1 MRYRILGS
9 LQVLGQDGQP
19 HSFERRHTRI
29 LAVLLLSANK
39 VVGRDY
45 LIDAVWD
52 EAPPATAA
60 RQLQNCISN
69 LRQHLPGPPGSGRGW
84 KHVITAEPSG
94 YRIRLGSGQ
103 LDAEVF
109 EAAVTQARE
118 RQAAGRVAEAAVGL
132 REALALWRGPA
143 LAGLTGR
150 AIEAGSARLNE
161 QRLATLEEYFDLE
174 LRQGRGA
181 QLVGDLIELVSANPL
196 REGMVGL
203 LMRALQGS
211 GRQSEA
217 LQAFE
222 QLRARLADEMGLD
235 PGPRLRELHSS
246 ILRNETPAG
255 PAQPVHIGP
264 PVPHQLPAPARH
276 FVGRDS
282 ALAVLDR
289 LAETAAAGTGGDAV
303 MISLIHGTGGI
314 GKTALAVRWA
324 HRAAA
329 RFPDGQLF
337 VNLRGFDPASEPMA
351 PAEAIRGFLDAFAV
365 PAERIPAGLDAQAS
379 LYRTLLSGRRVL
391 VVLDNARDVDQV
403 RPLLPGSS
411 GCLAIVTSRHEL
423 TGLVADE
430 GAQPLTLDLLT
441 AGEARHLLASHLGR
455 PRLDAEPA
463 ATAEL
468 VARCAQLPLAL
479 AIIAARAAAHPTFP
493 LATFSAELADAQR
506 RLDAV
511 DGGDQHTQ
519 VRSVFSWSYQRLS
532 TQAARVFRLL
542 GLHRGQDIT
551 MPAAASLAGISTTQ
565 ARQLLSDLARAH
577 LVTERVM
584 GRYAFH
590 DLLSAYAT
598 EQAQAHDSDEE
609 RNAAVRRLL
618 LYYLHAAAAADVL
631 AAPHR
636 RRTQLPDSLPPNDLP
651 VLDDHAGAMAWLE
664 VERGN
669 LVAAVRLAR
678 DYRHHDL
685 GWRLANLLFALFHLE
700 KHWDDWIGTHKIGL
714 ECAKECDDRKA
725 EFTMFS
731 SLGTAY
737 RERRQYAES
746 INSHRAALELSRAI
760 GDRHGEAQALNGLG
774 AAYGDRGDREEARR
788 FLLRALRIRRE
799 IGDRWGEAITIC
811 NIGEEDLIHGRPESA
826 LKHFTRA
833 LRIRREIG
841 DRWGEAMALS
851 LLGQAYALNGAAS
864 AAVEHLTRALE
875 IHRELRDYSMEAFA
889 LHHLGLA
896 HRGVGDAE
904 LGDNCLR
911 EALAIYT
918 RLGMPDAEA
927 VRALLS
933 Q

>member
-9 LQVLGQDGQP
+9 LQVIDPDGQP
-19 HSFERRHTRI
+19 HTFERRHTRI
-29 LAVLLLSANK
+29 LAVLLLSANR

-52 EAPPATAA
+52 DAPPATAA

-69 LRQHLPGPPGSGRGW
+69 LRQHLPW
-84 KHVITAEPSG
+84 KHAIAAEPSG
-94 YRIRLGSGQ
+94 YRIRLDSDH

-109 EAAVTQARE
+109 EVAVARARE

-161 QRLATLEEYFDLE
+161 QRLATLEDYFDLE
-174 LRQGRGA
+174 LHQGHA
-181 QLVGDLIELVSANPL
+181 SQLVGDLMELASANPL
-196 REGMVGL
+196 REGVVGL
-203 LMRALQGS
+203 LMRALQVS

-222 QLRARLADEMGLD
+222 QLRVRLADEMGLD
-235 PGPRLRELHSS
+235 PGPRLQELHRC
-246 ILRNETPAG
+246 ILRN
-255 PAQPVHIGP
+255 QVFDVPVENVQIGRM
-264 PVPHQLPAPARH
+264 VPRQLPAPARH
-276 FVGRDS
+276 FVGRDC
-282 ALAVLDR
+282 AQADLDR
-289 LAETAAAGTGGDAV
+289 LAESSTEAV
-303 MISLIHGTGGI
+303 MLAVIHGTGGI

-337 VNLRGFDPASEPMA
+337 VNLRGFDPAGEPMN
-351 PAEAIRGFLDAFAV
+351 PAEAVRGFLDALCV
-365 PAERIPAGLDAQAS
+365 PAERIPVGLDAQAS
-379 LYRTLLSGRRVL
+379 LYRTMLSGRRML
-391 VVLDNARDVDQV
+391 IVLDNARDVDQV
-403 RPLLPGSS
+403 RPLLPGSR
-411 GCLAIVTSRHEL
+411 GCMAIITSRHEL
-423 TGLVADE
+423 TGLVAVE

-441 AGEARHLLASHLGR
+441 AGEARHLLASHLGQA
-455 PRLDAEPA
+455 RLEAEPA
-463 ATAEL
+463 ATTEL

-493 LATFSAELADAQR
+493 LATFTAELADAQR

-532 TQAARVFRLL
+532 SQAARLFRLL
-542 GLHRGQDIT
+542 GLDRGKDIT
-551 MPAAASLAGISTTQ
+551 VAAAAGLAGIPTSQ

-577 LVTERVM
+577 LVTEHVT

-598 EQAQAHDSDEE
+598 EQAQTHDSLEE
-609 RNAAVRRLL
+609 RQAAVRRLL
-618 LYYLHAAAAADVL
+618 GYYVHAAAAADVL

-636 RRTQLPDSLPPNDLP
+636 RRTPLPDTLPPNDLP
-651 VLDDHAGAMAWLE
+651 RFDDHAGAMAWLE
-664 VERGN
+664 LERGN

-678 DYRHHDL
+678 DHQHHDL
-685 GWRLANLLFALFHLE
+685 GWRLASLLFALFHLE

-714 ECAKECDDRKA
+714 ECANACDDPRA
-725 EFTMFS
+725 RFTMLS

-737 RERRQYAES
+737 RERRKFPES
-746 INSHRAALELSRAI
+746 IRSHRAALEVSQAL
-760 GDRHGEAQALNGLG
+760 GDRHGEAQSLNGLG
-774 AAYGDRGDREEARR
+774 AAYSEAGDKEEARL
-788 FLLRALRIRRE
+788 FLSRALEIRRE
-799 IGDRWGEAITIC
+799 VGDRWGEAITIC
-811 NIGEEDLIHGRPESA
+811 NIGEDDLYFGRPAEARRRFRQA
-826 LKHFTRA
+826 LE
-833 LRIRREIG
+833 IRREIG

-851 LLGQAYALNGAAS
+851 LIGQAYAAEGRAGAAI
-864 AAVEHLTRALE
+864 EHLSKALE
-875 IHRELRDYSMEAFA
+875 IHRDLRDHSMEAFA
-889 LHHLGLA
+889 LRHLGLV
-896 HRGVGDAE
+896 HRGTGSAG
-904 LGDNCLR
+904 LGDQCLR

-918 RLGMPDAEA
+918 RLGMPDADEI
-927 VRALLS
+927 RALLGEVIHRV
-933 Q
+933 